1 MGKGKTKQK
10 KIRMK
15 IKEIS
20 KCINKTHKI
29 YKIKYTNK
37 ELE

>member
-1 MGKGKTKQK
+1 MEKSKIKQK
-10 KIRMK
+10 KIKMK

-20 KCINKTHKI
+20 KFINKTHKI